1 MNQYRCEHREMI
13 CHKNKPC
20 GFQEYG
26 DEESEVV
33 FCSFRSIENEDKKL
47 PSGAIF
53 DNTKRMVDEIRQSER
68 EKVLD
73 IIKSGKSALYELS
86 HDGDWTQILQAKM
99 DVLCWIEEKLRQ
111 AGEP

>member
-68 EKVLD
+68 DKVLD
-73 IIKSGKSALYELS
+73 ELVKWSYDYGLQWAMLGS
-86 HDGDWTQILQAKM
+86 HPILELQKK
-99 DVLCWIEEKLRQ
+99 IEELRQ

>member
-33 FCSFRSIENEDKKL
+33 FCSFRSIENEDKR
-47 PSGAIF
+47 
-53 DNTKRMVDEIRQSER
+53 TER

-73 IIKSGKSALYELS
+73 EV
-86 HDGDWTQILQAKM
+86 LQLPQRREQPNGSM
-99 DVLCWIEEKLRQ
+99 YIYVNDVKALRQ
-111 AGEP
+111 KAGEP